1 MPPLTPTSPRLRFG
15 SFVLDPCAGQ
25 LRKNEILIKLP
36 PQPFRLLQLLVER
49 AGTVVTR
56 EEIRSF
62 LWADSTFVDFEHG
75 INFSINQIRAALADD
90 AEKPRYVE
98 TLPRR
103 GYRFIAA
110 VEPLN
115 GNTPIPRAVDPVE
128 SADAIDTA
136 TFQIPPI
143 TRIDTATYQL
153 PTISIDT
160 ASPHQGTHSEA
171 TSP

>member
-15 SFVLDPCAGQ
+15 LFALDPSAGQ
-25 LRKNEILIKLP
+25 LRKNGILIKLP

-56 EEIRSF
+56 EEIQSF

-75 INFSINQIRAALADD
+75 INFSINQIRVALADN

-103 GYRFIAA
+103 GYRFIAP
-110 VEPLN
+110 VESLN
-115 GNTPIPRAVDPVE
+115 VNAPIPRSVDPVE
-128 SADAIDTA
+128 PVEAIDTA
-136 TFQIPPI
+136 RFQIPPI
-143 TRIDTATYQL
+143 TRIDTATFQF
-153 PTISIDT
+153 PTISID
-160 ASPHQGTHSEA
+160 S
-171 TSP
+171 